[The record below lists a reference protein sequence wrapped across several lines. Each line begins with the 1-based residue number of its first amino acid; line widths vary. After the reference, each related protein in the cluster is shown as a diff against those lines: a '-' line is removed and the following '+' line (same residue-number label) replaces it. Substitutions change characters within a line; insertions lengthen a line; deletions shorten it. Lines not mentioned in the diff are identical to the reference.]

1 MAQVPSNMTKAVHH
15 SQGYLAMR
23 SGLKEIFV
31 HKFNQH
37 FSKLAFN
44 KAQGGLLI
52 LKTASTKTVKRHYR
66 NALESLSLRQ
76 QRAVYWIDSLLLFW
90 TVTLEKPS
98 FLPYLW
104 HRRKS
109 NWQSSSGEWRLGGSE
124 KGEIKRERAA
134 GLA

>member
-52 LKTASTKTVKRHYR
+52 LKTASTKTVKRRYR

-98 FLPYLW
+98 FLIC
-104 HRRKS
+104 
-109 NWQSSSGEWRLGGSE
+109 GTG
-124 KGEIKRERAA
+124 ERAT
-134 GLA
+134 GSHPLGSGGWVGVKRGK